1 MSVFPFPP
9 CHLQLS
15 AFLGEA
21 KQEVSAWIVR
31 LCAVTTER
39 QGKVKYKFNNWD
51 EKSRKYSIN

>member
-51 EKSRKYSIN
+51 EKK